1 MKRFKIFISSVQS
14 EFAAER
20 EALYNHFCTDALLRD
35 FFEPLLFEKLPAA
48 VHAPDRVYTE
58 EIEQSQV
65 YLILIGQQYGSEDE
79 TGVSPTE
86 HEYNCASRLNLDCLA
101 FIKGDSSVQRHPKE
115 SALLINIQNQLSY
128 KRFELVDQLI
138 TEVTKACITLLK
150 HMGLIRFTAFDESLN
165 ERATLN
171 DIEPDKIDTFIGIAR
186 AKRGFPLR
194 EGIR

>member
-1 MKRFKIFISSVQS
+1 MD
-14 EFAAER
+14 
-20 EALYNHFCTDALLRD
+20 NNTDL
-35 FFEPLLFEKLPAA
+35 
-48 VHAPDRVYTE
+48 
-58 EIEQSQV
+58 
-65 YLILIGQQYGSEDE
+65 EDE

-186 AKRGFPLR
+186 AKEVFHCVKVLDKEGFIAHEYAVWRKIDQQCTAGVLKQPATIFSLLPS
-194 EGIR
+194 